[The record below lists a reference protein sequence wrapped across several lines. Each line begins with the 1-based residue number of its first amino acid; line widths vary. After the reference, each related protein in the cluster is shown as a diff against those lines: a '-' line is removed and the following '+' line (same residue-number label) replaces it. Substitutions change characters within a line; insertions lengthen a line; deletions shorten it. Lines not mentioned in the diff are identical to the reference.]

1 MKSKLESQLIKGQL
15 PKHIAIIMDGNG
27 RWANKRGLNRIRGHQ
42 EGMKSVKSVIKAAHA
57 LGIKAVTL
65 YAFSVQNW
73 RRPESEVNSLMKLL
87 KEYLIKEG
95 RILVDKGIRLKVIGR
110 IGDLPKDVREV
121 LEDII
126 EKTRSGE
133 EMTLTLALSYGGREE
148 IIDAVRE
155 MISKR
160 DLSPNDVSVESFSR
174 YLHTSDLPELDLLIR
189 TSGEMRVS
197 NFLLWQIAY
206 AEIYVTSTLWPDFR
220 RRHLIKAL
228 LHYQNR
234 ERRFGLTSEQIRKRE
249 AL

>member
-95 RILVDKGIRLKVIGR
+95 RILVDQGIRLKVIGR

>member
-1 MKSKLESQLIKGQL
+1 MKGKLESQLIKGQL

-27 RWANKRGLNRIRGHQ
+27 RWASKRGLIRIMGHQ
-42 EGMKSVKSVIKAAHA
+42 EGMKSVKSVIKAAHD

-95 RILVDKGIRLKVIGR
+95 KTLIERGIRLKVIGR
-110 IGDLPKDVREV
+110 MGDLPQDVREV
-121 LEDII
+121 LEDIV
-126 EKTRSGE
+126 EKSKSGD
-133 EMTLTLALSYGGREE
+133 EMILTLALSYGGREE
-148 IIDAVRE
+148 IVDAVRE
-155 MISKR
+155 IMSRR
-160 DLSPNDVSVESFSR
+160 DLFQDDISVDTFSR
-174 YLHTSDLPELDLLIR
+174 YLSTSDLPELDLLIR

-206 AEIYVTSTLWPDFR
+206 AEIYVTNTLWPDFR